1 MSDEEESSDD
11 DRAKLTLKLLLIGD
25 TDVGK
30 TSLLLKYTDHI
41 FPEEH
46 IATIGVEYKDKYI
59 LKNNYN
65 IRLQIWD
72 TAGQERFHSITKNIY
87 RNTNGVIFVYDITNK
102 NSFLNI
108 KNWIRDLQNVGNEIK
123 RVIFGNKLDLEKN
136 RVVEK
141 NKLIDFAQ
149 KNEMP
154 YIETSAK
161 ENININEG
169 FDLIVDELLKDKN
182 YDQIIEK
189 FSRKTKCELSVSSSK
204 TSDNKKK
211 KGCC

>member
-59 LKNNYN
+59 LKDNYN

-108 KNWIRDLQNVGNEIK
+108 K
-123 RVIFGNKLDLEKN
+123 KLDK
-136 RVVEK
+136 R
-141 NKLIDFAQ
+141 F
-149 KNEMP
+149 
-154 YIETSAK
+154 
-161 ENININEG
+161 
-169 FDLIVDELLKDKN
+169 
-182 YDQIIEK
+182 
-189 FSRKTKCELSVSSSK
+189 TKCRK
-204 TSDNKKK
+204 
-211 KGCC
+211 

>member
-1 MSDEEESSDD
+1 M
-11 DRAKLTLKLLLIGD
+11 R
-25 TDVGK
+25 
-30 TSLLLKYTDHI
+30 
-41 FPEEH
+41 
-46 IATIGVEYKDKYI
+46 
-59 LKNNYN
+59 
-65 IRLQIWD
+65 R
-72 TAGQERFHSITKNIY
+72 
-87 RNTNGVIFVYDITNK
+87 
-102 NSFLNI
+102 NI

-141 NKLIDFAQ
+141 NKLIDFAH

-211 KGCC
+211 RGCC